1 MNGPIVVAAAQIRP
15 VLHSLEGS
23 VERVLAAITEAAGQ
37 GVQLIV
43 FPETFLPYYP
53 YFSFV
58 EPPALMGRSHLR
70 LYEQAVTVPGPAL
83 RRIAAAAREHAM
95 HVLLGINEREG
106 GSLYNAQLLID
117 ANGALLLKRRKLT
130 PTYHERM
137 VWGQGDGAGL
147 TVVPTALGRIGA
159 LACWEHYNPLARF
172 SLMAQG
178 EEIHCA
184 QFPGSLVGPIFSE
197 QTAVTLRHHALEAG
211 CFVVSSTAWL
221 DPADLDQITPD
232 PALQKAC
239 QGGCH
244 TAVIS
249 PEGRYLAGPLPEGE
263 GLAIAELDPALITKR
278 KRMMDSVGHYSR
290 PDLLGLRLDR
300 TPARQVQERDGGNAT
315 AAGGGAGPAMP
326 ADLPVLLEP
335 LLEPQREALRSP
347 LKAVPPPA
355 AGISAPPPRLSSL
368 PEAVPHG

>member
-1 MNGPIVVAAAQIRP
+1 MANTIKVAAAQIRP
-15 VLHSLEGS
+15 VLFSLEGS
-23 VERVLAAITEAAGQ
+23 VQRVLSAMEEAADQ
-37 GVQLIV
+37 GVELIV

-58 EPPALMGRSHLR
+58 EPAVLMGRSHLA
-70 LYEQAVTVPGPAL
+70 LYEQAVCVPGPVTDQ
-83 RRIAAAAREHAM
+83 IGAAARQYGM
-95 HVLLGINEREG
+95 HVLLGVNERDG
-106 GSLYNAQLLID
+106 GSLYNTQLLID
-117 ANGALLLKRRKLT
+117 AAGEIVLRRRKIT

-147 TVVPTALGRIGA
+147 TVVSTALGKVGA

-184 QFPGSLVGPIFSE
+184 QFPGSLVGEIFSE
-197 QTAVTLRHHALEAG
+197 QTAVTMRHHALEAG
-211 CFVVSSTAWL
+211 CFVICSTAWL
-221 DPADLDQITPD
+221 DPADYGAITPD
-232 PALQKAC
+232 TSLHRAF

-263 GLAIAELDPALITKR
+263 GLAIAVLDRSLITKR

-290 PDLLGLRLDR
+290 PDLLSLRLNR
-300 TPARQVQERDGGNAT
+300 APTTQLSPMAIGSESC
-315 AAGGGAGPAMP
+315 AAA
-326 ADLPVLLEP
+326 EP
-335 LLEPQREALRSP
+335 LTTHQEMAD
-347 LKAVPPPA
+347 V
-355 AGISAPPPRLSSL
+355 
-368 PEAVPHG
+368 

>member
-1 MNGPIVVAAAQIRP
+1 MAKTIKVAAAQIRP
-15 VLHSLEGS
+15 VLFSLDGS
-23 VERVLAAITEAAGQ
+23 VQRVLSAMAEAAEQ
-37 GVQLIV
+37 GVELIV

-58 EPPALMGRSHLR
+58 EPAVLMGRSHLA
-70 LYEQAVTVPGPAL
+70 LYEQAVTVPGPATDA
-83 RRIAAAAREHAM
+83 IAAAARQHGM
-95 HVLLGINEREG
+95 HVLLGINERDG
-106 GSLYNAQLLID
+106 GSLYNTQLLID
-117 ANGALLLKRRKLT
+117 CSGEILLKRRKIT

-137 VWGQGDGAGL
+137 VWGQGDGSGL
-147 TVVPTALGRIGA
+147 KVVDTSLGRIGS

-184 QFPGSLVGPIFSE
+184 QFPGSLVGQIFSE
-197 QTAVTLRHHALEAG
+197 QTAVTMRHHALEAG
-211 CFVVSSTAWL
+211 CFVICSTAWL
-221 DPADLDQITPD
+221 DPADYNTITAD
-232 PALQKAC
+232 TSLHKAF

-290 PDLLGLRLDR
+290 PDLLGLRINR
-300 TPARQVQERDGGNAT
+300 TPATQMSAMDAAAPKPLESSEWTAIGQELID
-315 AAGGGAGPAMP
+315 
-326 ADLPVLLEP
+326 V
-335 LLEPQREALRSP
+335 
-347 LKAVPPPA
+347 
-355 AGISAPPPRLSSL
+355 
-368 PEAVPHG
+368 

>member
-1 MNGPIVVAAAQIRP
+1 MASTLTVAAAQVRP
-15 VLHSLEGS
+15 VLFSLDGS
-23 VERVLAAITEAAGQ
+23 VARVLEAMAEAAAA
-37 GVQLIV
+37 GVELIV

-58 EPPALMGRSHLR
+58 EPAVLMGRSHLQ
-70 LYEQAVTVPGPAL
+70 LYEQAVTVGGPEL
-83 RRIAAAAREHAM
+83 ERIAAAARQYAM
-95 HVLLGINEREG
+95 HVLLGINERDG

-117 ANGALLLKRRKLT
+117 ASGELVLRRRKIT

-147 TVVPTALGRIGA
+147 QVVSTELGRIGA

-172 SLMAQG
+172 ALMTQG

-197 QTAVTLRHHALEAG
+197 QTAVTMRHHALEAG
-211 CFVVSSTAWL
+211 CFVICATAWL
-221 DPADLDQITPD
+221 DPGDHARITPD
-232 PALQKAC
+232 AALHKAF

-263 GLAIAELDPALITKR
+263 GLAIAELDRSLITKR

-290 PDLLGLRLDR
+290 PDLLGLRLNASPAVHVSAMGPILEAPATSPR
-300 TPARQVQERDGGNAT
+300 TEVEE
-315 AAGGGAGPAMP
+315 
-326 ADLPVLLEP
+326 V
-335 LLEPQREALRSP
+335 SH
-347 LKAVPPPA
+347 V
-355 AGISAPPPRLSSL
+355 
-368 PEAVPHG
+368 

>member
-1 MNGPIVVAAAQIRP
+1 MASTITVAAAQVRP
-15 VLHSLEGS
+15 VLFSLDGS
-23 VERVLAAITEAAGQ
+23 VARVLEAMEEAAAA
-37 GVQLIV
+37 GVELIV

-58 EPPALMGRSHLR
+58 EPAVLMGRSHLQ
-70 LYEQAVTVPGPAL
+70 LYEQALTVGGPEL
-83 RRIAAAAREHAM
+83 ERIAAAARQYAM
-95 HVLLGINEREG
+95 HVLLGINERDG
-106 GSLYNAQLLID
+106 GSLYNTQLLID
-117 ANGALLLKRRKLT
+117 AGGEVVLKRRKIT

-147 TVVPTALGRIGA
+147 QVVGTELGRIGA

-172 SLMAQG
+172 ALMTQG

-197 QTAVTLRHHALEAG
+197 QTAVTMRHHALEAG
-211 CFVVSSTAWL
+211 CFVICSTAWL
-221 DPADLDQITPD
+221 DPADYARITPD
-232 PALQKAC
+232 AALHKAF

-263 GLAIAELDPALITKR
+263 GLAIAELDRSLITKR

-290 PDLLGLRLDR
+290 PDLLGLRLNA
-300 TPARQVQERDGGNAT
+300 TPAVHVSAMGPIPEAPAT
-315 AAGGGAGPAMP
+315 A
-326 ADLPVLLEP
+326 
-335 LLEPQREALRSP
+335 
-347 LKAVPPPA
+347 
-355 AGISAPPPRLSSL
+355 PR
-368 PEAVPHG
+368 PEVEEVSHV

>member
-1 MNGPIVVAAAQIRP
+1 MAHTIKVAAAQIRP
-15 VLHSLEGS
+15 VLFSLKGS
-23 VERVLAAITEAAGQ
+23 VERVLLAMEEAADE
-37 GVQLIV
+37 GVELIV

-58 EPPALMGRSHLR
+58 EPAVLMGRSHLR
-70 LYEQAVTVPGPAL
+70 LYEEAVTVPGPATDA
-83 RRIAAAAREHAM
+83 IAAAARQYGM
-95 HVLLGINEREG
+95 HVLLGINERDG
-106 GSLYNAQLLID
+106 GSLYNTQLLID
-117 ANGALLLKRRKLT
+117 GTGNIVLKRRKIT

-147 TVVPTALGRIGA
+147 KVVATGLGKVGA

-172 SLMAQG
+172 ALMTQG

-211 CFVVSSTAWL
+211 CFVVCSTAWL
-221 DPADLDQITPD
+221 DPADYTTITAD
-232 PALQKAC
+232 SSLHKAF

-263 GLAIAELDPALITKR
+263 GLAIAELDRALITKR

-290 PDLLGLRLDR
+290 PDLLSLRINH
-300 TPARQVQERDGGNAT
+300 TPAAQACAIGLAAEQLNTTELMTFNQEMGD
-315 AAGGGAGPAMP
+315 
-326 ADLPVLLEP
+326 V
-335 LLEPQREALRSP
+335 
-347 LKAVPPPA
+347 
-355 AGISAPPPRLSSL
+355 
-368 PEAVPHG
+368 

>member
-1 MNGPIVVAAAQIRP
+1 MDDPIIVAAAQVRP
-15 VLHSLEGS
+15 VLFSLDGS
-23 VERVLAAITEAAGQ
+23 VDRVLAAMDEAFGS
-37 GVQLIV
+37 GVRLIV

-58 EPPALMGRSHLR
+58 EPAVLMGKSHLR
-70 LYEQAVTVPGPAL
+70 LYEQAVTIPGPSIS
-83 RRIAAAAREHAM
+83 RIAAAARQFGM
-95 HVLLGINEREG
+95 HVLLGVNEREG
-106 GSLYNAQLLID
+106 GSLYNTQLLID
-117 ANGALLLKRRKLT
+117 DTGLVVLKRRKIT

-137 VWGQGDGAGL
+137 VWGQGDGSGL
-147 TVVPTALGRIGA
+147 TVVPTSIGRIGA

-178 EEIHCA
+178 EELHCA

-221 DPADLDQITPD
+221 DPSDHALITADTSLH
-232 PALQKAC
+232 KAF

-290 PDLLGLRLDR
+290 PDLLGLRINR
-300 TPARQVQERDGGNAT
+300 TPLSQIE
-315 AAGGGAGPAMP
+315 
-326 ADLPVLLEP
+326 DLPG
-335 LLEPQREALRSP
+335 RE
-347 LKAVPPPA
+347 
-355 AGISAPPPRLSSL
+355 SAPA
-368 PEAVPHG
+368 PEELVHG

>member
-1 MNGPIVVAAAQIRP
+1 MADLITVAAAQIRP
-15 VLHSLEGS
+15 VLFSLEGS
-23 VERVLAAITEAAGQ
+23 LARVLEAMAESAAAG
-37 GVQLIV
+37 VELIV

-58 EPPALMGRSHLR
+58 EPAVLMGSSHLA
-70 LYEQAVTVPGPAL
+70 LYEQAVVVDGPEIG
-83 RRIAAAAREHAM
+83 RVAAAAQQHGM
-95 HVLLGINEREG
+95 HVLLGINERDG
-106 GSLYNAQLLID
+106 GSLYNTQLLID
-117 ANGALLLKRRKLT
+117 AAGEVVLRRRKIT

-147 TVVPTALGRIGA
+147 KVVATGLGRIGA

-172 SLMAQG
+172 SLMTQG

-197 QTAVTLRHHALEAG
+197 QTAVTMRHHALEAG
-211 CFVVSSTAWL
+211 CFVVCSTAWL
-221 DPADLDQITPD
+221 DPADYGAITPD
-232 PALQKAC
+232 PTLHKAF

-263 GLAIAELDPALITKR
+263 GLAIAQLDRSLITKR

-290 PDLLGLRLDR
+290 PDLLGLRLNR
-300 TPARQVQERDGGNAT
+300 TPASHVEAHDSRAEPMAPPTTLGASTVLATSISPLVQE
-315 AAGGGAGPAMP
+315 
-326 ADLPVLLEP
+326 VL
-335 LLEPQREALRSP
+335 
-347 LKAVPPPA
+347 
-355 AGISAPPPRLSSL
+355 
-368 PEAVPHG
+368 HG

>member
-1 MNGPIVVAAAQIRP
+1 MEPTIKVAAAQIRP
-15 VLHSLEGS
+15 VLFSLEGS
-23 VERVLAAITEAAGQ
+23 TERVLAAMAEAAAE
-37 GVQLIV
+37 GVELIV

-58 EPPALMGRSHLR
+58 EPPVRMGRSHLA
-70 LYEQAVTVPGPAL
+70 LYDQAPTVPGPA
-83 RRIAAAAREHAM
+83 IDAVAAAARQHGL
-95 HVLLGINEREG
+95 HVLLGLNERDG

-117 ANGALLLKRRKLT
+117 ASGEIVLHRRKIT

-147 TVVPTALGRIGA
+147 SVVPTALGRVGA

-172 SLMAQG
+172 ALMAQG

-211 CFVVSSTAWL
+211 CFVISSTAWL
-221 DPADLDQITPD
+221 DPADYAAITRD
-232 PALQKAC
+232 ASLHAAF

-263 GLAIAELDPALITKR
+263 GLAIAELDRSLITKR

-290 PDLLGLRLDR
+290 PDLLGLRLNA
-300 TPARQVQERDGGNAT
+300 TPARQVEAMAFADGAPVSG
-315 AAGGGAGPAMP
+315 AAPLPGGSVPVGAALEGPH
-326 ADLPVLLEP
+326 V
-335 LLEPQREALRSP
+335 
-347 LKAVPPPA
+347 
-355 AGISAPPPRLSSL
+355 
-368 PEAVPHG
+368 

>member
-1 MNGPIVVAAAQIRP
+1 MANTIKVAAAQIRP
-15 VLHSLEGS
+15 VLFSLEGS
-23 VERVLAAITEAAGQ
+23 VQRVLSAMEEAADQ
-37 GVQLIV
+37 GVELIV

-58 EPPALMGRSHLR
+58 EPAVLMGRSHLA
-70 LYEQAVTVPGPAL
+70 LYEQAVSVPGPVTDQ
-83 RRIAAAAREHAM
+83 IGAAARQYGM
-95 HVLLGINEREG
+95 HVLLGVNERDG
-106 GSLYNAQLLID
+106 GSLYNTQLLID
-117 ANGALLLKRRKLT
+117 AAGDIVLRRRKIT

-147 TVVPTALGRIGA
+147 TVVSTALGKVGA

-184 QFPGSLVGPIFSE
+184 QFPGSLVGEIFSE
-197 QTAVTLRHHALEAG
+197 QTAVTMRHHALEAG
-211 CFVVSSTAWL
+211 CFVICSTAWL
-221 DPADLDQITPD
+221 DPADYGAITPD
-232 PALQKAC
+232 PALHKAF

-263 GLAIAELDPALITKR
+263 GLAIAVLDRSLITKR

-290 PDLLGLRLDR
+290 PDLLSLRLNR
-300 TPARQVQERDGGNAT
+300 APTTQLSPMAIGSESC
-315 AAGGGAGPAMP
+315 AAA
-326 ADLPVLLEP
+326 EP
-335 LLEPQREALRSP
+335 LTTHQEMAD
-347 LKAVPPPA
+347 V
-355 AGISAPPPRLSSL
+355 
-368 PEAVPHG
+368 

>member
-1 MNGPIVVAAAQIRP
+1 MASTITVAAAQIRP
-15 VLHSLEGS
+15 VLFSLQGS
-23 VERVLAAITEAAGQ
+23 LERVLAAMAEAAAS
-37 GVQLIV
+37 GVELIV

-58 EPPALMGRSHLR
+58 EPAVLMGKSHLK
-70 LYEQAVTVPGPAL
+70 LYEQAVLVNGPEVA
-83 RRIAAAAREHAM
+83 RIAAAARKHGL
-95 HVLLGINEREG
+95 HVLLGINERDG

-117 ANGALLLKRRKLT
+117 SAGELVLRRRKIT

-147 TVVPTALGRIGA
+147 QVVPTAIGRIGA

-197 QTAVTLRHHALEAG
+197 QTSVTLRHHALEAG
-211 CFVVSSTAWL
+211 CFVVSATAWL
-221 DPADLDQITPD
+221 DPADIERITPD
-232 PALQKAC
+232 PALQKAF

-244 TAVIS
+244 SAVIS
-249 PEGRYLAGPLPEGE
+249 PEGRYLAGPLPDGE
-263 GLAIAELDPALITKR
+263 GLAIAELDLALITKR

-290 PDLLGLRLDR
+290 PDLLGLLIDR
-300 TPARQVQERDGGNAT
+300 TPARQLHER
-315 AAGGGAGPAMP
+315 AAEIPIETP
-326 ADLPVLLEP
+326 LSLPVLE
-335 LLEPQREALRSP
+335 E
-347 LKAVPPPA
+347 
-355 AGISAPPPRLSSL
+355 LS
-368 PEAVPHG
+368 HG

>member
-1 MNGPIVVAAAQIRP
+1 
-15 VLHSLEGS
+15 
-23 VERVLAAITEAAGQ
+23 VE
-37 GVQLIV
+37 LIV

-58 EPPALMGRSHLR
+58 EPAVLMGRSHLQ
-70 LYEQAVTVPGPAL
+70 LYEQAVTVGGPEL
-83 RRIAAAAREHAM
+83 ERIAAAARQYAM
-95 HVLLGINEREG
+95 HVLLGINERDG

-117 ANGALLLKRRKLT
+117 AGGELVLRRRKIT

-147 TVVPTALGRIGA
+147 QVVSTELGRIGA

-172 SLMAQG
+172 ALMTQG

-197 QTAVTLRHHALEAG
+197 QTAVTMRHHALEAG
-211 CFVVSSTAWL
+211 CFVICATAWL
-221 DPADLDQITPD
+221 DPGDHARITPD
-232 PALQKAC
+232 PALHKAF

-263 GLAIAELDPALITKR
+263 GLAIAELDRSLITKR

-290 PDLLGLRLDR
+290 PDLLGLRL
-300 TPARQVQERDGGNAT
+300 NAT
-315 AAGGGAGPAMP
+315 PSAHVSAMGP
-326 ADLPVLLEP
+326 
-335 LLEPQREALRSP
+335 
-347 LKAVPPPA
+347 
-355 AGISAPPPRLSSL
+355 I
-368 PEAVPHG
+368 PEAPATSPRTEVEEVSHV